1 MNFERCNKK
10 IFFVNPFF
18 LIKKKIG
25 GSFWLGGSYRLF
37 YFYGMRINGTM

>member
-1 MNFERCNKK
+1 MNFERCTKK
-10 IFFVNPFF
+10 FF
-18 LIKKKIG
+18 LVHLSFDNIKIG

>member
-1 MNFERCNKK
+1 MNFERWSQKK
-10 IFFVNPFF
+10 FFFKPFF
-18 LIKKKIG
+18 FKNIKKG